1 MFLIKKMK
9 FFKRMD
15 NGILLLER
23 QDWLRHNFME
33 SLAADWYIAS
43 DLGHRNF
50 DSCLLEPSFCPPTC
64 VVYDKRH

>member
-15 NGILLLER
+15 DGILLLER

-33 SLAADWYIAS
+33 SLHGTRSQVIHIQRSNSIIA
-43 DLGHRNF
+43 H
-50 DSCLLEPSFCPPTC
+50 
-64 VVYDKRH
+64 V